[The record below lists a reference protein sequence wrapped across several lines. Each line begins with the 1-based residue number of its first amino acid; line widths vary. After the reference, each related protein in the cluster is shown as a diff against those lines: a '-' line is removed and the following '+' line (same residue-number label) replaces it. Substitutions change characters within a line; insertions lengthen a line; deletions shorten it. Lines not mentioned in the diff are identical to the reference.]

1 MQTSAAI
8 PQQAHQ
14 PVLFE
19 ETLAAI
25 APRDGGRYIDG
36 TLGAGGHAQGIL
48 EASSPTGSLLGM
60 DLDPSALELS
70 RNRLKEYGAR
80 VSISHRSYT
89 DLLDAMNENGWDEV
103 DGVLFDL
110 GVSSMQ
116 LDNPRGG
123 FSFKTDA
130 PLDMRFDPRN
140 PVTAESLINSLP
152 EEELAEILWK
162 YGEERQSRRI
172 AKAICSSR
180 PVKTTGELAAIVR
193 RSLGTS
199 HGRINPATRTFQAI
213 RIAVNMELQA
223 IDEALPRALEA
234 LKPGGRLAV
243 ISFHSLEDRLVKQ
256 FIRRESSDC
265 ICPPCQ
271 PVCSCGHV
279 ASLKDLNRKGIT
291 ASDEEIKANPRS
303 RSARLRAAEK
313 VGLA

>member
-1 MQTSAAI
+1 MQTSAAT

-19 ETLAAI
+19 ETLAAV

-60 DLDPSALELS
+60 DLDPQALALS
-70 RNRLKEYGAR
+70 KARLKKYGSR
-80 VSISHRSYT
+80 VNISHRSYT
-89 DLLDAMNENGWDEV
+89 ELLDAMRENGWEAV
-103 DGVLFDL
+103 DGILFDL

-140 PVTAESLINSLP
+140 PVTAEKLVNDLP

-162 YGEERQSRRI
+162 YGEERHSRKI
-172 AKAICSSR
+172 AKSICASR
-180 PVKTTGELAAIVR
+180 PVKTTGELAEIVR
-193 RSLGTS
+193 RSLGNTG
-199 HGRINPATRTFQAI
+199 GRIDPATRTFQAI
-213 RIAVNMELQA
+213 RIAVNMELRA
-223 IDEALPRALEA
+223 IDEALPKAVKA

-256 FIRRESSDC
+256 FMRRESSDC
-265 ICPPCQ
+265 ICPPGQ
-271 PVCSCGHV
+271 PVCTCGHK
-279 ASLKDLNRKGIT
+279 ASLKDLYRKGVT
-291 ASDEEIKANPRS
+291 ASEAEIKANPRS